1 MSTRPTPRPGLP
13 TLVLSLLLGVG
24 LGVACGPPPGASCRA
39 NPFCD
44 TGGLGAFC
52 NNNGQC
58 AQGGCCDNKDCGEN
72 GMCALTCN
80 KDKDCPGDQTCH
92 GGWCYFQ
99 CGFDE
104 DCADGQRCKDDHFCS
119 WD

>member
-1 MSTRPTPRPGLP
+1 MAMKWKRATAS
-13 TLVLSLLLGVG
+13 VLAGVV
-24 LGVACGPPPGASCRA
+24 LTTTS
-39 NPFCD
+39 PFAVGD
-44 TGGLGAFC
+44 VRGG
-52 NNNGQC
+52 
-58 AQGGCCDNKDCGEN
+58 CDNKDCGEN
-72 GMCALTCN
+72 GMCALTCK

-104 DCADGQRCKDDHFCS
+104 DCADGQRCNDDHFCS